1 MIPAQKHDNMA
12 KKRITLLALCLSVCF
27 TGIFHAE
34 SAAAEIS
41 SGRKKAEAAVSDEEK
56 FIDGLLEKMTLKEK
70 IGQLSQYVGRDLLT
84 GPESEMLTDS
94 LLERGMVGSI
104 LNVGGVDR
112 LRELQEKNM
121 EKSRLKIPILFAF
134 DVIHGFKT
142 LTPTPLAESCSW
154 DLDMI
159 YKSAQNAAIEASASG
174 IMWTFA
180 PMVDIA
186 RDPRWGRI
194 VEGAGEDPFL
204 ASKIA
209 EARVRG
215 FQWNLGE
222 PDALMAC
229 AKHFVAY
236 GAPQAGRDYAPVDI
250 SNSTLREV
258 YLPPYQAC
266 IDAGVETVMSAFHDL
281 NGLPASGSRWLLTD
295 VLRDQMGFKGFVVS
309 DWAAVE
315 QLVVQ
320 GVVKDKKEAGE
331 LAINAGLDMDMTD
344 GVYNAYLEQSV
355 KEGTVSEE
363 VIDESVR
370 RILRAKY
377 RLGLF
382 EDPYRFF
389 SNERER
395 REVKSSRLMEF
406 SRDMGR
412 KSIVLLK
419 NENRTLPLSKDIRKI
434 AVIGPLGDNQNELQG
449 SWKARADAE
458 DVVTVLQGI
467 KNKLPDAEV
476 TYAKGCDFAGEDRS
490 GFAKAMK
497 VAKGSDVIIMAVG
510 EKALFSGESR
520 SRAYLTLPG
529 VQEELID
536 SLKTL
541 GKPLVICLFN
551 GRPLVLKKP
560 NEAAD
565 ALVEAWF
572 PGTQAGN
579 ALADILFGDYNPSG
593 KLTTSFPVFEGQI
606 PNYYNYKRSGRPGD
620 MEHSST
626 VRHIDL
632 KNANLFPFGYGLSYT
647 EFQYS
652 NFICPAQFDD
662 NGILKVSVDVTN
674 TGEYDGE
681 ETVQVYVSDL
691 VASMTRPV
699 KELKGFKKV
708 FIPKGETVRVE
719 VEVYARDLGFW
730 TNSMEYLVEPG
741 DFLIMIGP
749 DSENLQTKTA
759 SLQKI

>member
-1 MIPAQKHDNMA
+1 MTI
-12 KKRITLLALCLSVCF
+12 KKISLFALCLAVCL
-27 TGIFHAE
+27 TGIFQTE
-34 SAAAEIS
+34 AAAADMAA
-41 SGRKKAEAAVSDEEK
+41 GRKKAKAVSEEEK

-84 GPESEMLTDS
+84 GPKSEMLTDS

-112 LRELQEKNM
+112 LRAVQKKNM
-121 EKSRLKIPILFAF
+121 EKSRMKIPILFAF

-159 YKSAQNAAIEASASG
+159 YQSAKNAAIEASASG

-209 EARVRG
+209 DARVRG

-281 NGLPASGSRWLLTD
+281 NGLPASGSKWLLTD
-295 VLRDQMGFKGFVVS
+295 VLRTQMGFKGFVVS

-355 KEGTVSEE
+355 KEGVVSEE

-389 SNERER
+389 SNEREN

-406 SRDMGR
+406 SRDMAR

-419 NENRTLPLSKDIRKI
+419 NANRTLPLSREIRKI

-467 KNKLPDAEV
+467 KNKLPEAEV

-497 VAKGSDVIIMAVG
+497 VARGSDVIIMAVG

-579 ALADILFGDYNPSG
+579 ALADVLFGDYNPSG

-620 MEHSST
+620 MEQSST

-647 EFQYS
+647 EFKYS
-652 NFICPAQFDD
+652 NFLCPAQFDE

-674 TGEYDGE
+674 TGDYDGE
-681 ETVQVYVSDL
+681 EIVQVYVSDL

-719 VEVYARDLGFW
+719 VEIDARDLGFW
-730 TNSMEYLVEPG
+730 TNSMEYRVEPG

-759 SLQKI
+759 SLHKI

>member
-1 MIPAQKHDNMA
+1 MTI
-12 KKRITLLALCLSVCF
+12 KKISLFALCLAVCL
-27 TGIFHAE
+27 TGIFQAE
-34 SAAAEIS
+34 AAAADMAA
-41 SGRKKAEAAVSDEEK
+41 GRKKAKAVSEEEK

-84 GPESEMLTDS
+84 GPKSEMLTDS

-112 LRELQEKNM
+112 LRAVQKKNM
-121 EKSRLKIPILFAF
+121 EKSRMKIPILFAF

-159 YKSAQNAAIEASASG
+159 YQSAKNAAIEASASG

-209 EARVRG
+209 DARVRG

-281 NGLPASGSRWLLTD
+281 NGLPASGSKWLLTD
-295 VLRDQMGFKGFVVS
+295 VLRTQMGFKGFVVS

-355 KEGTVSEE
+355 KEGIVSEE

-389 SNERER
+389 SNEREN

-406 SRDMGR
+406 SRDMAR

-419 NENRTLPLSKDIRKI
+419 NANRTLPLSREIRKI

-467 KNKLPDAEV
+467 KNKLPEAEV

-497 VAKGSDVIIMAVG
+497 VARGSDVIIMAVG

-579 ALADILFGDYNPSG
+579 ALADVLFGDYNPSG

-620 MEHSST
+620 MEQSST

-647 EFQYS
+647 EFKYS
-652 NFICPAQFDD
+652 NFLCPEQFDE

-674 TGEYDGE
+674 TGDYDGE
-681 ETVQVYVSDL
+681 EIVQVYVSDL

-719 VEVYARDLGFW
+719 VEIDARDLGFW
-730 TNSMEYLVEPG
+730 TNSMEYRVEPG

-759 SLQKI
+759 SLHKI

>member
-1 MIPAQKHDNMA
+1 MA

-41 SGRKKAEAAVSDEEK
+41 SGRKKAEAAVSDEKK

-406 SRDMGR
+406 SRNMGR

>member
-1 MIPAQKHDNMA
+1 MTI
-12 KKRITLLALCLSVCF
+12 KKISLFALCLAVCL
-27 TGIFHAE
+27 TGIFQTE
-34 SAAAEIS
+34 AAAADMAA
-41 SGRKKAEAAVSDEEK
+41 GRKKAKAVSEEEK

-84 GPESEMLTDS
+84 GPKSEMLTDS

-112 LRELQEKNM
+112 LRAVQKKNM
-121 EKSRLKIPILFAF
+121 EKSRMKIPILFAF

-159 YKSAQNAAIEASASG
+159 YQSAKNAAIEASASG

-209 EARVRG
+209 DARVRG

-281 NGLPASGSRWLLTD
+281 NGLPASGSKWLLTD
-295 VLRDQMGFKGFVVS
+295 VLRTQMGFKGFVVS

-355 KEGTVSEE
+355 KEGIVSEE

-389 SNERER
+389 SNEREN

-406 SRDMGR
+406 SRDMAR

-419 NENRTLPLSKDIRKI
+419 NANRTLPLSREIRKI

-467 KNKLPDAEV
+467 KNKLPEAEV

-497 VAKGSDVIIMAVG
+497 VARGSDVIIMAVG

-541 GKPLVICLFN
+541 GKPLVICLVN

-579 ALADILFGDYNPSG
+579 ALADVLFGDYNPSG

-620 MEHSST
+620 MEQSST

-647 EFQYS
+647 EFKYS
-652 NFICPAQFDD
+652 NFLCPEQFDE

-674 TGEYDGE
+674 TGDYDGE
-681 ETVQVYVSDL
+681 EIVQVYVSDL

-719 VEVYARDLGFW
+719 VEIDARDLGFW
-730 TNSMEYLVEPG
+730 TNSMEYRVEPG

-759 SLQKI
+759 SLHKI

>member
-1 MIPAQKHDNMA
+1 MTI
-12 KKRITLLALCLSVCF
+12 KKISLFALCLAVCL
-27 TGIFHAE
+27 TGIFQTE
-34 SAAAEIS
+34 AAAADMAA
-41 SGRKKAEAAVSDEEK
+41 GRKKAKAVSEEEK

-84 GPESEMLTDS
+84 GPKSEMLTDS

-112 LRELQEKNM
+112 LRAVQKKNM
-121 EKSRLKIPILFAF
+121 EKSRMKIPILFAF

-159 YKSAQNAAIEASASG
+159 YQSAKNAAIEASASG

-209 EARVRG
+209 DARVRG

-281 NGLPASGSRWLLTD
+281 NGLPASGSKWLLTD
-295 VLRDQMGFKGFVVS
+295 VLRTQMGFKGFVVS

-355 KEGTVSEE
+355 KEGIVSEE

-389 SNERER
+389 SNEREN

-406 SRDMGR
+406 SRDMAR

-419 NENRTLPLSKDIRKI
+419 NANRTLPLSREIRKI

-467 KNKLPDAEV
+467 KNKLPEAEV

-497 VAKGSDVIIMAVG
+497 VARGSDVIIMAVG

-579 ALADILFGDYNPSG
+579 ALADVLFGDYNPSG
-593 KLTTSFPVFEGQI
+593 KLTTSFPVFEG
-606 PNYYNYKRSGRPGD
+606 RSRTTTIT
-620 MEHSST
+620 S
-626 VRHIDL
+626 VRDVREIWNSPPPCD
-632 KNANLFPFGYGLSYT
+632 
-647 EFQYS
+647 
-652 NFICPAQFDD
+652 
-662 NGILKVSVDVTN
+662 ILT
-674 TGEYDGE
+674 
-681 ETVQVYVSDL
+681 
-691 VASMTRPV
+691 
-699 KELKGFKKV
+699 
-708 FIPKGETVRVE
+708 
-719 VEVYARDLGFW
+719 
-730 TNSMEYLVEPG
+730 
-741 DFLIMIGP
+741 
-749 DSENLQTKTA
+749 
-759 SLQKI
+759 

>member
-41 SGRKKAEAAVSDEEK
+41 SGRKKAEAAVSDEKK

-112 LRELQEKNM
+112 LRGLQEKNM

>member
-1 MIPAQKHDNMA
+1 MSIKS
-12 KKRITLLALCLSVCF
+12 ITLSALCMSVF
-27 TGIFHAE
+27 ITGFMH
-34 SAAAEIS
+34 SDRAAADTPS
-41 SGRKKAEAAVSDEEK
+41 PRKKTETVSEEDK
-56 FIDGLLEKMTLKEK
+56 FIDGLLKKMTLKEK
-70 IGQLSQYVGRDLLT
+70 IGQLSQYVGRELLT

-104 LNVGGVDR
+104 LNVGGVDK
-112 LRELQEKNM
+112 LREVQKKNM

-159 YKSAQNAAIEASASG
+159 YMSAKNAAIEASASG

-209 EARVRG
+209 EARVKG

-281 NGLPASGSRWLLTD
+281 NGLPASGSKWLLTD

-344 GVYNAYLEQSV
+344 GVYNTYLEQSV
-355 KEGTVSEE
+355 REGTVSEE

-389 SNERER
+389 SNEREQ

-406 SRDMGR
+406 SRDMAR

-419 NENRTLPLSKDIRKI
+419 NDNKTLPLSKDIRKI
-434 AVIGPLGDNQNELQG
+434 AVIGPLGNNQNELQG

-497 VAKGSDVIIMAVG
+497 VAKGSDIIIMALG

-536 SLKTL
+536 SLRTL
-541 GKPLVICLFN
+541 GKPMVICLFN

-579 ALADILFGDYNPSG
+579 ALADVLFGDYNPSG
-593 KLTTSFPVFEGQI
+593 KLTTSFPMFEGQI

-620 MEHSST
+620 MEYSST

-647 EFQYS
+647 EFRYS
-652 NFICPAQFDD
+652 NFICPEHFDD
-662 NGILKVSVDVTN
+662 NGILRVSVDVTN
-674 TGEYDGE
+674 TGDYDGE

-691 VASMTRPV
+691 IASMTRPV
-699 KELKGFKKV
+699 KELKGFRKV
-708 FIPKGETVRVE
+708 FIPKGKTVKVE
-719 VEVYARDLGFW
+719 VDIHASDLGFW
-730 TNSMEYLVEPG
+730 TNGMEYIVEPG
-741 DFLIMIGP
+741 DFQIMVGP
-749 DSENLQTKTA
+749 DSERLQTKTA
-759 SLQKI
+759 TLDKIQ

>member
-1 MIPAQKHDNMA
+1 MTI
-12 KKRITLLALCLSVCF
+12 KKISLFALCLAVCL
-27 TGIFHAE
+27 TGIFQTE
-34 SAAAEIS
+34 AAAADMAA
-41 SGRKKAEAAVSDEEK
+41 GRKKAKAVSEEEK

-84 GPESEMLTDS
+84 GPKSEMLTDS

-112 LRELQEKNM
+112 LRAVQKKNM
-121 EKSRLKIPILFAF
+121 EKSRMKIPILFAF

-159 YKSAQNAAIEASASG
+159 YQSAKNAAIEASASG

-209 EARVRG
+209 DARVRG

-281 NGLPASGSRWLLTD
+281 NGLPASGSKWLLTD
-295 VLRDQMGFKGFVVS
+295 VLRTQMGFKGFVVS

-355 KEGTVSEE
+355 KEGIVNEE

-389 SNERER
+389 SNEREN

-406 SRDMGR
+406 SRDMAR

-419 NENRTLPLSKDIRKI
+419 NANRTLPLSREIRKI

-467 KNKLPDAEV
+467 KNKLPEAEV

-497 VAKGSDVIIMAVG
+497 VARGSDVIIMAVG

-579 ALADILFGDYNPSG
+579 ALADVLFGDYNPSG

-620 MEHSST
+620 MEQSST

-647 EFQYS
+647 EFKYS
-652 NFICPAQFDD
+652 NFLCPEQFDE

-674 TGEYDGE
+674 TGDYDGE
-681 ETVQVYVSDL
+681 EIVQVYVSDL

-719 VEVYARDLGFW
+719 VEIDARDLGFW
-730 TNSMEYLVEPG
+730 TNSMEYRVEPG

-759 SLQKI
+759 SLHKI

>member
-1 MIPAQKHDNMA
+1 
-12 KKRITLLALCLSVCF
+12 
-27 TGIFHAE
+27 
-34 SAAAEIS
+34 
-41 SGRKKAEAAVSDEEK
+41 
-56 FIDGLLEKMTLKEK
+56 
-70 IGQLSQYVGRDLLT
+70 
-84 GPESEMLTDS
+84 
-94 LLERGMVGSI
+94 
-104 LNVGGVDR
+104 
-112 LRELQEKNM
+112 
-121 EKSRLKIPILFAF
+121 
-134 DVIHGFKT
+134 
-142 LTPTPLAESCSW
+142 
-154 DLDMI
+154 
-159 YKSAQNAAIEASASG
+159 
-174 IMWTFA
+174 
-180 PMVDIA
+180 
-186 RDPRWGRI
+186 
-194 VEGAGEDPFL
+194 
-204 ASKIA
+204 
-209 EARVRG
+209 
-215 FQWNLGE
+215 
-222 PDALMAC
+222 
-229 AKHFVAY
+229 
-236 GAPQAGRDYAPVDI
+236 
-250 SNSTLREV
+250 
-258 YLPPYQAC
+258 
-266 IDAGVETVMSAFHDL
+266 
-281 NGLPASGSRWLLTD
+281 
-295 VLRDQMGFKGFVVS
+295 
-309 DWAAVE
+309 
-315 QLVVQ
+315 
-320 GVVKDKKEAGE
+320 
-331 LAINAGLDMDMTD
+331 
-344 GVYNAYLEQSV
+344 
-355 KEGTVSEE
+355 
-363 VIDESVR
+363 
-370 RILRAKY
+370 
-377 RLGLF
+377 
-382 EDPYRFF
+382 
-389 SNERER
+389 
-395 REVKSSRLMEF
+395 MEF
-406 SRDMGR
+406 SRDMAR

-419 NENRTLPLSKDIRKI
+419 NANRTLPLSREIRKI

-467 KNKLPDAEV
+467 KNKLPEAEV

-497 VAKGSDVIIMAVG
+497 VARGSDVIIMAVG

-579 ALADILFGDYNPSG
+579 ALADVLFGDYNPSG

-620 MEHSST
+620 MEQSST

-647 EFQYS
+647 EFKYS
-652 NFICPAQFDD
+652 NFLCPEQFDE

-674 TGEYDGE
+674 TGDYDGE
-681 ETVQVYVSDL
+681 EIVQVYVSDL

-719 VEVYARDLGFW
+719 VEIDARDLGFW
-730 TNSMEYLVEPG
+730 TNSMEYRVEPG

-759 SLQKI
+759 SLHKI

>member
-1 MIPAQKHDNMA
+1 MTI
-12 KKRITLLALCLSVCF
+12 KKISLFALCLVCL
-27 TGIFHAE
+27 TGIFQTE
-34 SAAAEIS
+34 AAAADMAAC
-41 SGRKKAEAAVSDEEK
+41 RKKAKAVSEEEK

-84 GPESEMLTDS
+84 GPKSEMLTDS

-112 LRELQEKNM
+112 LRAVQKKNM
-121 EKSRLKIPILFAF
+121 EKSRMKIPILFAF

-159 YKSAQNAAIEASASG
+159 YQSAKNAAIEASASG

-209 EARVRG
+209 DARVRG

-281 NGLPASGSRWLLTD
+281 NGLPASGSKWLLTD
-295 VLRDQMGFKGFVVS
+295 VLRTQMGFKGFVVS

-355 KEGTVSEE
+355 KEGIVSEE

-389 SNERER
+389 SNEREN

-406 SRDMGR
+406 SRDMAR

-419 NENRTLPLSKDIRKI
+419 NANRTLPLSREIRKI

-467 KNKLPDAEV
+467 KNKLPEAEV

-497 VAKGSDVIIMAVG
+497 VARGSDVIIMAVG

-579 ALADILFGDYNPSG
+579 ALADVLFGDYNPSG

-620 MEHSST
+620 MEQSST

-647 EFQYS
+647 EFKYS
-652 NFICPAQFDD
+652 NFLCPEQFDE

-674 TGEYDGE
+674 TGDYDGE
-681 ETVQVYVSDL
+681 EIVQVYVSDL

-719 VEVYARDLGFW
+719 VEIDARDLGFW
-730 TNSMEYLVEPG
+730 TNSMEYRVEPG

-759 SLQKI
+759 SLHKI

>member
-1 MIPAQKHDNMA
+1 MTI
-12 KKRITLLALCLSVCF
+12 KKISLFALCLAVCL
-27 TGIFHAE
+27 TGIFQTE
-34 SAAAEIS
+34 AAAADMAA
-41 SGRKKAEAAVSDEEK
+41 GRKKAKAVSEEEK

-84 GPESEMLTDS
+84 GPKSEMLTDS

-112 LRELQEKNM
+112 LRAVQKKNM
-121 EKSRLKIPILFAF
+121 EKSRMKIPILFAF

-159 YKSAQNAAIEASASG
+159 YQSAKNAAIEASASG

-209 EARVRG
+209 DARVRG

-281 NGLPASGSRWLLTD
+281 NGLPASGSKWLLTD
-295 VLRDQMGFKGFVVS
+295 VLRTQMGFKGFVVS

-355 KEGTVSEE
+355 KEGIVSEE

-389 SNERER
+389 SNEREN

-406 SRDMGR
+406 SRDMAR

-419 NENRTLPLSKDIRKI
+419 NANRTLPLSREIRKI

-467 KNKLPDAEV
+467 KNKLPEAEV

-497 VAKGSDVIIMAVG
+497 VARGSDVIIMAVG

-579 ALADILFGDYNPSG
+579 ALADVLFGDYNPSG

-620 MEHSST
+620 MEQSST

-647 EFQYS
+647 EFKYS
-652 NFICPAQFDD
+652 NFLCPEQFDE

-674 TGEYDGE
+674 TGDYDGE
-681 ETVQVYVSDL
+681 EIVQVYVSDL

-719 VEVYARDLGFW
+719 VEIYAKDLGFW
-730 TNSMEYLVEPG
+730 TNSMEYRVEPG

-759 SLQKI
+759 SLHKI

>member
-1 MIPAQKHDNMA
+1 MA
-12 KKRITLLALCLSVCF
+12 IKKISLFALCLAVCL
-27 TGIFHAE
+27 TGIFQTE
-34 SAAAEIS
+34 AAAADMAA
-41 SGRKKAEAAVSDEEK
+41 GRKKAKAVSEEEK

-84 GPESEMLTDS
+84 GPKSEMLTDS

-112 LRELQEKNM
+112 LRAVQKKNM
-121 EKSRLKIPILFAF
+121 EKSRMKIPILFAF

-159 YKSAQNAAIEASASG
+159 YQSAKNAAIEASASG

-209 EARVRG
+209 DARVRG

-281 NGLPASGSRWLLTD
+281 NGLPASGSKWLLTD
-295 VLRDQMGFKGFVVS
+295 VLRTQMGFKGFVVS

-355 KEGTVSEE
+355 KEGIVSEE

-389 SNERER
+389 SNEREN

-406 SRDMGR
+406 SRDMAR

-419 NENRTLPLSKDIRKI
+419 NANRTLPLSREIRKI

-467 KNKLPDAEV
+467 KNKLPEAEV

-497 VAKGSDVIIMAVG
+497 VARGSDVIIMAVG

-579 ALADILFGDYNPSG
+579 ALADVLFGDYNPSG

-620 MEHSST
+620 MEQSST

-647 EFQYS
+647 EFKYS
-652 NFICPAQFDD
+652 NFLCPEQFDE

-674 TGEYDGE
+674 TGDYDGE
-681 ETVQVYVSDL
+681 EIVQVYVSDL

-719 VEVYARDLGFW
+719 VEIDARDLGFW
-730 TNSMEYLVEPG
+730 TNSMEYRVEPG

-759 SLQKI
+759 SLHKI

>member
-1 MIPAQKHDNMA
+1 MA
-12 KKRITLLALCLSVCF
+12 IKKISLFALCLAVCL
-27 TGIFHAE
+27 TGIFQTEAG
-34 SAAAEIS
+34 AADMAA
-41 SGRKKAEAAVSDEEK
+41 GRKKAKAVSEEEK

-84 GPESEMLTDS
+84 GPKSEMLTDS

-112 LRELQEKNM
+112 LRAVQKKNM
-121 EKSRLKIPILFAF
+121 EKSRMKIPILFAF

-159 YKSAQNAAIEASASG
+159 YQSAKNAAIEASASG

-209 EARVRG
+209 DARVRG

-281 NGLPASGSRWLLTD
+281 NGLPASGSKWLLTD
-295 VLRDQMGFKGFVVS
+295 VLRTQMGFKGFVVS

-355 KEGTVSEE
+355 KEGIVSEE

-389 SNERER
+389 SNEREN

-406 SRDMGR
+406 SRDMAR

-419 NENRTLPLSKDIRKI
+419 NANRTLPLSREIRKI

-467 KNKLPDAEV
+467 KNKLPEAEV

-497 VAKGSDVIIMAVG
+497 VARGSDVIIMAVG

-579 ALADILFGDYNPSG
+579 ALADVLFGDYNPSG

-620 MEHSST
+620 MEQSST

-647 EFQYS
+647 EFKYS
-652 NFICPAQFDD
+652 NFLCPEQFDE

-674 TGEYDGE
+674 TGDYDGE
-681 ETVQVYVSDL
+681 EIVQVYVSDL

-719 VEVYARDLGFW
+719 VEIDARDLGFW
-730 TNSMEYLVEPG
+730 TNSMEYRVEPG

-759 SLQKI
+759 SLHKI

>member
-1 MIPAQKHDNMA
+1 MA

-41 SGRKKAEAAVSDEEK
+41 SGRKKAEAAVSDEKK

-112 LRELQEKNM
+112 LRGLQEKNM

>member
-1 MIPAQKHDNMA
+1 MTI
-12 KKRITLLALCLSVCF
+12 KKISLFALCLAVCL
-27 TGIFHAE
+27 TGIFQTE
-34 SAAAEIS
+34 AAAADMAA
-41 SGRKKAEAAVSDEEK
+41 GRKKAKAVSEEEK

-84 GPESEMLTDS
+84 GPKSEMLTDS

-112 LRELQEKNM
+112 LRAVQKKNM
-121 EKSRLKIPILFAF
+121 EKSRMKIPILFAF

-159 YKSAQNAAIEASASG
+159 YQSAKNAAIEASASG

-209 EARVRG
+209 DARVRG

-281 NGLPASGSRWLLTD
+281 NGLPASGSKWLLTD
-295 VLRDQMGFKGFVVS
+295 VLRTQMGFKGFVVS

-355 KEGTVSEE
+355 KEGIVSEE

-389 SNERER
+389 SNEREN

-406 SRDMGR
+406 SRDMAR

-419 NENRTLPLSKDIRKI
+419 NANRTLPLSREIRKI

-467 KNKLPDAEV
+467 KNKLPEAEV

-497 VAKGSDVIIMAVG
+497 VARGSDVIIMAVG

-579 ALADILFGDYNPSG
+579 ALADVLFGDYNPSG

-620 MEHSST
+620 MEQSST

-647 EFQYS
+647 EFKYS
-652 NFICPAQFDD
+652 NFLCPEQFDE

-674 TGEYDGE
+674 TGDYDGE
-681 ETVQVYVSDL
+681 EIVQVYVSDL

-719 VEVYARDLGFW
+719 VEIDARDLGFW
-730 TNSMEYLVEPG
+730 TNSMEYRVEPG

-759 SLQKI
+759 SLHKI

>member
-1 MIPAQKHDNMA
+1 MA
-12 KKRITLLALCLSVCF
+12 IKKISLFALCLAVCL
-27 TGIFHAE
+27 TGIFQTE
-34 SAAAEIS
+34 AAAADMAA
-41 SGRKKAEAAVSDEEK
+41 GRKKAKAVSEEEK

-84 GPESEMLTDS
+84 GPKSEMLTDS

-112 LRELQEKNM
+112 LRAVQKKNM
-121 EKSRLKIPILFAF
+121 EKSRMKIPILFAF

-159 YKSAQNAAIEASASG
+159 YQSAKNAAIEASASG

-209 EARVRG
+209 DARVRG

-281 NGLPASGSRWLLTD
+281 NGLPASGSKWLLTD
-295 VLRDQMGFKGFVVS
+295 VLRTQMGFKGFVVS

-355 KEGTVSEE
+355 KEGVVSEE

-389 SNERER
+389 SNEREN

-406 SRDMGR
+406 SRDMAR

-419 NENRTLPLSKDIRKI
+419 NVNRTLPLSREIRKI

-467 KNKLPDAEV
+467 KNKLPEAEV

-497 VAKGSDVIIMAVG
+497 VARGSDVIIMAVG

-579 ALADILFGDYNPSG
+579 ALADVLFGDYNPSG

-620 MEHSST
+620 MEQSST

-647 EFQYS
+647 EFKYS
-652 NFICPAQFDD
+652 NFLCPEQFDE

-674 TGEYDGE
+674 TGDYDGE
-681 ETVQVYVSDL
+681 EIVQVYVSDL

-719 VEVYARDLGFW
+719 VEIDARDLGFW
-730 TNSMEYLVEPG
+730 TNSMEYRVEPG

-759 SLQKI
+759 SLHKI

>member
-1 MIPAQKHDNMA
+1 MTI
-12 KKRITLLALCLSVCF
+12 KKISLFALCLAVCL
-27 TGIFHAE
+27 TGIFQTE
-34 SAAAEIS
+34 AAAADMAA
-41 SGRKKAEAAVSDEEK
+41 GRKKAKAVSEEEK

-84 GPESEMLTDS
+84 GPKSEMLTDS

-112 LRELQEKNM
+112 LRAVQKKNM
-121 EKSRLKIPILFAF
+121 EKSRMKIPILFAF

-159 YKSAQNAAIEASASG
+159 YQSAKNAAIEASASG

-209 EARVRG
+209 DARVRG

-281 NGLPASGSRWLLTD
+281 NGLPASGSKWLLTD
-295 VLRDQMGFKGFVVS
+295 VLRTQMGFKGFVVS

-320 GVVKDKKEAGE
+320 GVVKDKKVAGE

-355 KEGTVSEE
+355 KEGIVSEE

-389 SNERER
+389 SNEREN

-406 SRDMGR
+406 SRDMAR

-419 NENRTLPLSKDIRKI
+419 NANRTLPLSREIRKI

-467 KNKLPDAEV
+467 KNKLPEAEV

-497 VAKGSDVIIMAVG
+497 VARGSDVIIMAVG

-579 ALADILFGDYNPSG
+579 ALADVLFGDYNPSG

-620 MEHSST
+620 MEQSST

-647 EFQYS
+647 EFKYS
-652 NFICPAQFDD
+652 NFLCPEQFDE

-674 TGEYDGE
+674 TGDYDGE
-681 ETVQVYVSDL
+681 EIVQVYVSDL

-719 VEVYARDLGFW
+719 VEIDARDLGFW
-730 TNSMEYLVEPG
+730 TNSMEYRVEPG

-759 SLQKI
+759 SLHKI

>member
-1 MIPAQKHDNMA
+1 MTI
-12 KKRITLLALCLSVCF
+12 KKISLFALCLAVCL
-27 TGIFHAE
+27 TGIFQTE
-34 SAAAEIS
+34 AAAADMAA
-41 SGRKKAEAAVSDEEK
+41 GRKKAKAVSEEEK

-84 GPESEMLTDS
+84 GPKSEMLTDS

-112 LRELQEKNM
+112 LRAVQKKNM
-121 EKSRLKIPILFAF
+121 EKSRMKIPILFAF

-159 YKSAQNAAIEASASG
+159 YQSAKNAAIEASASG

-209 EARVRG
+209 DARVRG

-281 NGLPASGSRWLLTD
+281 NGLPASGSKWLLTD
-295 VLRDQMGFKGFVVS
+295 VLRTQMGFKGFVVS

-355 KEGTVSEE
+355 KEGMVSEE

-389 SNERER
+389 SNEREN

-406 SRDMGR
+406 SRDMAR

-419 NENRTLPLSKDIRKI
+419 NANRTLPLSREIRKI

-467 KNKLPDAEV
+467 KNKLPEAEV

-497 VAKGSDVIIMAVG
+497 VARGSDVIIMAVG

-579 ALADILFGDYNPSG
+579 ALADVLFGDYNPSG

-620 MEHSST
+620 MEQSST

-647 EFQYS
+647 EFNYS
-652 NFICPAQFDD
+652 NFLCPKQFDE

-674 TGEYDGE
+674 TGDYDGE
-681 ETVQVYVSDL
+681 EIVQVYVSDL

-719 VEVYARDLGFW
+719 VEIYAKDLGFW
-730 TNSMEYLVEPG
+730 TNSMEYRVEPG

-759 SLQKI
+759 SLHKI

>member
-1 MIPAQKHDNMA
+1 MTI
-12 KKRITLLALCLSVCF
+12 KKISLFALCLAVCL
-27 TGIFHAE
+27 TGIFQTE
-34 SAAAEIS
+34 AAAADMAA
-41 SGRKKAEAAVSDEEK
+41 GRKKAKAVSEEEK

-84 GPESEMLTDS
+84 GPKSEMLTDS

-112 LRELQEKNM
+112 LRAVQKKNM
-121 EKSRLKIPILFAF
+121 EKSRMKIPILFAF

-159 YKSAQNAAIEASASG
+159 YQSAKNAAIEASASG

-209 EARVRG
+209 DARVRG

-281 NGLPASGSRWLLTD
+281 NGLPASGSKWLLTD
-295 VLRDQMGFKGFVVS
+295 VLRTQMGFKGFVVS

-355 KEGTVSEE
+355 KEGIVSEE

-389 SNERER
+389 SNEREN

-406 SRDMGR
+406 SRDMAR

-419 NENRTLPLSKDIRKI
+419 NANRTLPLSREIRKI

-467 KNKLPDAEV
+467 KNKLPEAEV

-497 VAKGSDVIIMAVG
+497 VARGSDVIIMAVG

-579 ALADILFGDYNPSG
+579 ALADVLFGDYNPSG

-620 MEHSST
+620 MEQSST

-647 EFQYS
+647 EFKYS
-652 NFICPAQFDD
+652 NFLCPEQFDE

-674 TGEYDGE
+674 TGDYDGE
-681 ETVQVYVSDL
+681 EIVQVYVSDL

-719 VEVYARDLGFW
+719 VEIYARDLGFW
-730 TNSMEYLVEPG
+730 TNSMEYRVEPG

-759 SLQKI
+759 SLHKI

>member
-1 MIPAQKHDNMA
+1 MTI
-12 KKRITLLALCLSVCF
+12 KKISLFALCLAVCL
-27 TGIFHAE
+27 TGIFQTE
-34 SAAAEIS
+34 AAAADMAA
-41 SGRKKAEAAVSDEEK
+41 GRKKAKAVSEEEK

-84 GPESEMLTDS
+84 GPKSEMLTDS

-112 LRELQEKNM
+112 LRAVQKKNM
-121 EKSRLKIPILFAF
+121 EKSRMKIPILFAF

-159 YKSAQNAAIEASASG
+159 YQSAKNAAIEASASG

-209 EARVRG
+209 DARVWG

-281 NGLPASGSRWLLTD
+281 NGLPASGSKWLLTD
-295 VLRDQMGFKGFVVS
+295 VLRTQMGFKGFVVS

-355 KEGTVSEE
+355 KEGIVSEE

-389 SNERER
+389 SNEREN

-406 SRDMGR
+406 SRDMAR

-419 NENRTLPLSKDIRKI
+419 NANRTLPLSREIRKI

-467 KNKLPDAEV
+467 KNKLPEAEV

-497 VAKGSDVIIMAVG
+497 VARGSDVIIMAVG

-520 SRAYLTLPG
+520 SRTYLTLPG

-579 ALADILFGDYNPSG
+579 ALADVLFGDYNPSG

-620 MEHSST
+620 MEQSST

-647 EFQYS
+647 EFKYS
-652 NFICPAQFDD
+652 NFLCPEQFDE

-674 TGEYDGE
+674 TGDYDGE
-681 ETVQVYVSDL
+681 EIVQVYVSDL

-719 VEVYARDLGFW
+719 VEIDARDLGFW
-730 TNSMEYLVEPG
+730 TNSMEYRVEPG

-759 SLQKI
+759 SLHKI

>member
-1 MIPAQKHDNMA
+1 MTI
-12 KKRITLLALCLSVCF
+12 KKISLFALCLAVCL
-27 TGIFHAE
+27 TGIFQTE
-34 SAAAEIS
+34 AAAADMAA
-41 SGRKKAEAAVSDEEK
+41 GRKKAKAVSEEEK

-84 GPESEMLTDS
+84 GPKSEMLTDS

-112 LRELQEKNM
+112 LRAVQKKNM
-121 EKSRLKIPILFAF
+121 EKSRMKIPILFAF

-159 YKSAQNAAIEASASG
+159 YQSAKNAAIEASASG

-209 EARVRG
+209 DARVRG

-281 NGLPASGSRWLLTD
+281 NGLPASGSKWLLTD
-295 VLRDQMGFKGFVVS
+295 VLRTQMGFKGFVVS

-355 KEGTVSEE
+355 KEGVVSEE

-389 SNERER
+389 SNEREN

-406 SRDMGR
+406 SRDMAR

-419 NENRTLPLSKDIRKI
+419 NANRTLPLSREIRKI

-467 KNKLPDAEV
+467 KNKLPEAEV

-497 VAKGSDVIIMAVG
+497 VARGSDVIIMAVG

-579 ALADILFGDYNPSG
+579 ALADVLFGDYNPSG

-620 MEHSST
+620 MEQSST

-647 EFQYS
+647 EFKYS
-652 NFICPAQFDD
+652 NFLCPEQFDE

-674 TGEYDGE
+674 TGDYDGE
-681 ETVQVYVSDL
+681 EIVQVYVSDL
-691 VASMTRPV
+691 IASMTRPV

-719 VEVYARDLGFW
+719 VEIDARDLGFW
-730 TNSMEYLVEPG
+730 TNSMEYRVEPG

-759 SLQKI
+759 SLHKI

>member
-1 MIPAQKHDNMA
+1 MTI
-12 KKRITLLALCLSVCF
+12 KKISLFALCLAVCL
-27 TGIFHAE
+27 TGIFQTE
-34 SAAAEIS
+34 AAAADMAA
-41 SGRKKAEAAVSDEEK
+41 GRKKAKAVSEEEK

-84 GPESEMLTDS
+84 GPKSEMLTDS

-112 LRELQEKNM
+112 LRAVQKKNM
-121 EKSRLKIPILFAF
+121 EKSRMKIPILFAF

-159 YKSAQNAAIEASASG
+159 YQSAKNAAIEASASG

-209 EARVRG
+209 DARVRG

-281 NGLPASGSRWLLTD
+281 NGLPASGSKWLLTD
-295 VLRDQMGFKGFVVS
+295 VLRTQMGFKGFVVS

-355 KEGTVSEE
+355 KEGIVSEE

-389 SNERER
+389 SNEREN

-406 SRDMGR
+406 SRDMAR

-419 NENRTLPLSKDIRKI
+419 NANRTLPLSREIRKI

-467 KNKLPDAEV
+467 KNKLPEAEV

-497 VAKGSDVIIMAVG
+497 VARGSDVIIMAVG
-510 EKALFSGESR
+510 EKALFSGIPQPGLPHLAGR
-520 SRAYLTLPG
+520 TGRTDRFAQNPGQAPGDLLVQRA
-529 VQEELID
+529 
-536 SLKTL
+536 S
-541 GKPLVICLFN
+541 
-551 GRPLVLKKP
+551 
-560 NEAAD
+560 
-565 ALVEAWF
+565 
-572 PGTQAGN
+572 
-579 ALADILFGDYNPSG
+579 SG
-593 KLTTSFPVFEGQI
+593 SQKAE
-606 PNYYNYKRSGRPGD
+606 RSGRCAG
-620 MEHSST
+620 
-626 VRHIDL
+626 
-632 KNANLFPFGYGLSYT
+632 
-647 EFQYS
+647 
-652 NFICPAQFDD
+652 
-662 NGILKVSVDVTN
+662 
-674 TGEYDGE
+674 
-681 ETVQVYVSDL
+681 
-691 VASMTRPV
+691 
-699 KELKGFKKV
+699 
-708 FIPKGETVRVE
+708 
-719 VEVYARDLGFW
+719 
-730 TNSMEYLVEPG
+730 
-741 DFLIMIGP
+741 
-749 DSENLQTKTA
+749 
-759 SLQKI
+759 

>member
-1 MIPAQKHDNMA
+1 MTI
-12 KKRITLLALCLSVCF
+12 KKISLFALCLAVCL
-27 TGIFHAE
+27 TGIFQTE
-34 SAAAEIS
+34 AAAADMAA
-41 SGRKKAEAAVSDEEK
+41 GRKKAKAVSEEEK

-84 GPESEMLTDS
+84 GPKSEMLTDS

-112 LRELQEKNM
+112 LRAVQKKNM
-121 EKSRLKIPILFAF
+121 EKSRMKIPILFAF

-159 YKSAQNAAIEASASG
+159 YQSAKNAAIEASASG

-209 EARVRG
+209 DARVRG

-281 NGLPASGSRWLLTD
+281 NGLPASGSKWLLTD
-295 VLRDQMGFKGFVVS
+295 VLRTQMGFKGFVVS

-355 KEGTVSEE
+355 KEGIVSEE

-389 SNERER
+389 SNEREN

-406 SRDMGR
+406 SRDMAR

-419 NENRTLPLSKDIRKI
+419 NANRTLPLSREIRKI

-467 KNKLPDAEV
+467 KNKLPEAEV

-497 VAKGSDVIIMAVG
+497 VARGSDVIIMAVG

-579 ALADILFGDYNPSG
+579 ALADVLFGDYNPSG

-620 MEHSST
+620 MEQSST

-647 EFQYS
+647 EFKYS
-652 NFICPAQFDD
+652 NFLCPEQFDE

-674 TGEYDGE
+674 TGDYDGE
-681 ETVQVYVSDL
+681 EIVQVYVSDL

-719 VEVYARDLGFW
+719 VEIDARDLGFW
-730 TNSMEYLVEPG
+730 TNSMEYRVEPG
-741 DFLIMIGP
+741 DYLIMIGP

-759 SLQKI
+759 SLHKI

>member
-1 MIPAQKHDNMA
+1 MA

>member
-1 MIPAQKHDNMA
+1 M
-12 KKRITLLALCLSVCF
+12 LALCLAVCL
-27 TGIFHAE
+27 TGIHQTEAG
-34 SAAAEIS
+34 AADMAA
-41 SGRKKAEAAVSDEEK
+41 GRKKAKAVSEEEK
-56 FIDGLLEKMTLKEK
+56 FIDDLLEKMTLKEK

-84 GPESEMLTDS
+84 GPKSEMLTDS

-112 LRELQEKNM
+112 LRALQKKNM
-121 EKSRLKIPILFAF
+121 EKSRMKIPILFAF

-159 YKSAQNAAIEASASG
+159 YQSAKNAAIEASASG

-209 EARVRG
+209 DARVRG

-281 NGLPASGSRWLLTD
+281 NGLPASGSKWLLTD
-295 VLRDQMGFKGFVVS
+295 VLRTQMGFKGFVVS

-355 KEGTVSEE
+355 KEGIVSEE

-389 SNERER
+389 SNEREN

-406 SRDMGR
+406 SRDMAR

-419 NENRTLPLSKDIRKI
+419 NANKTLPLSREIRKI

-467 KNKLPDAEV
+467 KNKLPEAEV

-497 VAKGSDVIIMAVG
+497 VARGSDVIIMAVG

-579 ALADILFGDYNPSG
+579 ALADVLFGDYNPSG

-620 MEHSST
+620 MEQSST

-647 EFQYS
+647 EFKYS
-652 NFICPAQFDD
+652 NFLCPEQFDE

-674 TGEYDGE
+674 TGDYDGE
-681 ETVQVYVSDL
+681 EIVQVYVSDL

-719 VEVYARDLGFW
+719 VEIDARDLGFW
-730 TNSMEYLVEPG
+730 TNSMEYRVEPG

-759 SLQKI
+759 SLHKI

>member
-1 MIPAQKHDNMA
+1 MA
-12 KKRITLLALCLSVCF
+12 IKKISVLALCLAVCF
-27 TGIFHAE
+27 TGIFQTEAV
-34 SAAAEIS
+34 AADMAA
-41 SGRKKAEAAVSDEEK
+41 GRKKAQAVSEEEK

-84 GPESEMLTDS
+84 GPKSEMLTDS

-112 LRELQEKNM
+112 LRALQKKNM
-121 EKSRLKIPILFAF
+121 EKSRMKIPILFAF

-159 YKSAQNAAIEASASG
+159 YQSAKNAAIEASASG

-209 EARVRG
+209 DARVRG

-281 NGLPASGSRWLLTD
+281 NGLPASGSKWLLTD
-295 VLRDQMGFKGFVVS
+295 VLRMQMGFKGFVVS

-389 SNERER
+389 NNEREN

-406 SRDMGR
+406 SRDMAR

-419 NENRTLPLSKDIRKI
+419 NANRTLPLSREIRKI

-467 KNKLPDAEV
+467 KNKLPEAEV

-497 VAKGSDVIIMAVG
+497 VARGSDVIIMAVG

-579 ALADILFGDYNPSG
+579 ALADVLFGDYNPSG

-620 MEHSST
+620 MEQSST

-647 EFQYS
+647 EFKYS
-652 NFICPAQFDD
+652 NFLCPEQFDE

-674 TGEYDGE
+674 TGDYDGE
-681 ETVQVYVSDL
+681 EIVQVYVSDL

-719 VEVYARDLGFW
+719 VEIYARDLGFW
-730 TNSMEYLVEPG
+730 TNSMEYRVEPG

-759 SLQKI
+759 SLHNI

>member
-1 MIPAQKHDNMA
+1 MGI
-12 KKRITLLALCLSVCF
+12 KKITMLALCLAVCL
-27 TGIFHAE
+27 TGIHQTE
-34 SAAAEIS
+34 AAAADMAA
-41 SGRKKAEAAVSDEEK
+41 GRKKAKAVSEEEK

-84 GPESEMLTDS
+84 GPKSEMLTDS

-112 LRELQEKNM
+112 LRALQKKNM
-121 EKSRLKIPILFAF
+121 EKSRMKIPILFAF

-159 YKSAQNAAIEASASG
+159 YQSAKNAAIEASASG

-209 EARVRG
+209 DARVRG

-281 NGLPASGSRWLLTD
+281 NGLPASGSKWLLTD
-295 VLRDQMGFKGFVVS
+295 VLRTQMGFKGFVVS

-355 KEGTVSEE
+355 KEGIVSEE

-389 SNERER
+389 SNEREN

-406 SRDMGR
+406 SRDMAR

-419 NENRTLPLSKDIRKI
+419 NANKTLPLSREIRKI

-467 KNKLPDAEV
+467 KNKLPEAEV

-497 VAKGSDVIIMAVG
+497 VARGSDVIIMAVG

-579 ALADILFGDYNPSG
+579 ALADVLFGDYNPSG

-620 MEHSST
+620 MEQSST

-647 EFQYS
+647 EFKYS
-652 NFICPAQFDD
+652 NFLCPEQFDE

-674 TGEYDGE
+674 TGDYDGE
-681 ETVQVYVSDL
+681 EIVQVYVSDL

-719 VEVYARDLGFW
+719 VEIDARDLGFW
-730 TNSMEYLVEPG
+730 TNSMEYRVEPG

-759 SLQKI
+759 SLHKI

>member
-1 MIPAQKHDNMA
+1 MA

-41 SGRKKAEAAVSDEEK
+41 SGRKKAEAAVSDEKK

>member
-1 MIPAQKHDNMA
+1 MA
-12 KKRITLLALCLSVCF
+12 IRKITLLALCLAVCF
-27 TGIFHAE
+27 TGISQTE
-34 SAAAEIS
+34 AAAADIS
-41 SGRKKAEAAVSDEEK
+41 SSRKKTETVSEEDK

-84 GPESEMLTDS
+84 GPKSEMLTDS

-104 LNVGGVDR
+104 LNVGGVDQ
-112 LRELQEKNM
+112 LRAVQKKNM
-121 EKSRLKIPILFAF
+121 EKSRMKIPILFAF

-159 YKSAQNAAIEASASG
+159 YQSAKNAAIEASASG

-209 EARVRG
+209 DARVRG

-281 NGLPASGSRWLLTD
+281 NGLPASGSKWLLTD
-295 VLRDQMGFKGFVVS
+295 VLREQMGFKGFVVS

-320 GVVKDKKEAGE
+320 GVVQDKKEAGE

-355 KEGTVSEE
+355 KEGKVSEE

-389 SNERER
+389 SNEREK
-395 REVKSSRLMEF
+395 REVKSSRLMDF
-406 SRDMGR
+406 SRDMAR

-419 NENRTLPLSKDIRKI
+419 NANKTLPLSKELRKI

-458 DVVTVLQGI
+458 DVVTVWQGI
-467 KNKLPDAEV
+467 KNKVPDAEV
-476 TYAKGCDFAGEDRS
+476 IYAKGCDFAGEDRS

-497 VAKGSDVIIMAVG
+497 VAKESDIIIMAMG

-541 GKPLVICLFN
+541 GKPMVICLFN

-579 ALADILFGDYNPSG
+579 ALADVLFGDYNPSG

-620 MEHSST
+620 MEQSST

-647 EFQYS
+647 EFKYS
-652 NFICPAQFDD
+652 NFLCPEQFDE

-674 TGEYDGE
+674 TGDYDGE
-681 ETVQVYVSDL
+681 EIVQVYVSDL

-708 FIPKGETVRVE
+708 FIPKGKTVRVE
-719 VEVYARDLGFW
+719 VEIYARDLGFW
-730 TNSMEYLVEPG
+730 TNSMEYRVEPG

-759 SLQKI
+759 SLHKI

>member
-1 MIPAQKHDNMA
+1 MTI
-12 KKRITLLALCLSVCF
+12 KKISLFALCLAVCL
-27 TGIFHAE
+27 TGIFQTE
-34 SAAAEIS
+34 AAAADMAA
-41 SGRKKAEAAVSDEEK
+41 GRKKAKAVSEEEK

-84 GPESEMLTDS
+84 GPKSEMLTDS

-112 LRELQEKNM
+112 LRAVQKKNM
-121 EKSRLKIPILFAF
+121 EKSRMKIPILFAF

-159 YKSAQNAAIEASASG
+159 YQSAKNAAIEASASG

-209 EARVRG
+209 DARVRG

-281 NGLPASGSRWLLTD
+281 NGLPASGSKWLLTD
-295 VLRDQMGFKGFVVS
+295 VLRTQMGFKGFVVS

-355 KEGTVSEE
+355 KEGIVSEE

-389 SNERER
+389 SNEREN

-406 SRDMGR
+406 SRDMAR

-419 NENRTLPLSKDIRKI
+419 NANKTLPLSREIRKI

-467 KNKLPDAEV
+467 KNKLPEAEV

-497 VAKGSDVIIMAVG
+497 VARGSDVIIMAVG

-579 ALADILFGDYNPSG
+579 ALADVLFGDYNPSG

-620 MEHSST
+620 MEQSST

-647 EFQYS
+647 EFKYS
-652 NFICPAQFDD
+652 NFLCPEQFDE

-674 TGEYDGE
+674 TGDYDGE
-681 ETVQVYVSDL
+681 EIVQVYVSDL

-719 VEVYARDLGFW
+719 VEIYARDLGFW
-730 TNSMEYLVEPG
+730 TNSMEYRVEPG

-759 SLQKI
+759 SLHKI

>member
-1 MIPAQKHDNMA
+1 MGI
-12 KKRITLLALCLSVCF
+12 KKITMLALCLAVCL
-27 TGIFHAE
+27 TGIHQTE
-34 SAAAEIS
+34 AAAADMAA
-41 SGRKKAEAAVSDEEK
+41 GRKKAKAVSEEEK

-84 GPESEMLTDS
+84 GPKSEMLTDS

-112 LRELQEKNM
+112 LRALQKKNM
-121 EKSRLKIPILFAF
+121 EKSRMKIPILFAF

-159 YKSAQNAAIEASASG
+159 YQSAKNAAIEASASG

-209 EARVRG
+209 DARVRG

-281 NGLPASGSRWLLTD
+281 NGLPASGSKWLLTD
-295 VLRDQMGFKGFVVS
+295 VLRTQMGFKGFVVS

-355 KEGTVSEE
+355 KEGKVSEE

-389 SNERER
+389 SNEREN

-406 SRDMGR
+406 SRDMAR

-419 NENRTLPLSKDIRKI
+419 NANRTLPLSREIRKI

-467 KNKLPDAEV
+467 KNKLPEAEV

-497 VAKGSDVIIMAVG
+497 VARGSDVIIMAVG

-579 ALADILFGDYNPSG
+579 ALADVLFGDYNPSG
-593 KLTTSFPVFEGQI
+593 KLTASFPVFEGQI

-620 MEHSST
+620 MEQSST

-647 EFQYS
+647 EFNYS
-652 NFICPAQFDD
+652 NFHCPEQFDE

-674 TGEYDGE
+674 TGDYDGE
-681 ETVQVYVSDL
+681 EIVQVYVSDL

-719 VEVYARDLGFW
+719 VEIYAKDLGFW
-730 TNSMEYLVEPG
+730 TNSMEYRVEPG

-759 SLQKI
+759 SLHKI

>member
-1 MIPAQKHDNMA
+1 MTI
-12 KKRITLLALCLSVCF
+12 KKISLFALCLAVCL
-27 TGIFHAE
+27 TGIFQTE
-34 SAAAEIS
+34 AAAADMAA
-41 SGRKKAEAAVSDEEK
+41 GRKKAKAVSEEEK

-84 GPESEMLTDS
+84 GPKSEMLTDS

-112 LRELQEKNM
+112 LRAVQKKNM
-121 EKSRLKIPILFAF
+121 EKSRMKIPILFAF

-159 YKSAQNAAIEASASG
+159 YQSAKNAAIEASASG

-194 VEGAGEDPFL
+194 VEGAVEDPFL

-209 EARVRG
+209 DARVRG

-281 NGLPASGSRWLLTD
+281 NGLPASGSKWLLTD
-295 VLRDQMGFKGFVVS
+295 VLRTQMGFKGFVVS

-355 KEGTVSEE
+355 KEGIVSEE

-389 SNERER
+389 SNEREN

-406 SRDMGR
+406 SRDMAR

-419 NENRTLPLSKDIRKI
+419 NANRTLPLSREIRKI

-467 KNKLPDAEV
+467 KNKLPEAEV

-497 VAKGSDVIIMAVG
+497 VARGSDVIIMAVG

-579 ALADILFGDYNPSG
+579 ALADVLFGDYNPSG

-620 MEHSST
+620 MEQSST

-647 EFQYS
+647 EFKYS
-652 NFICPAQFDD
+652 NFLCPEQFDE

-674 TGEYDGE
+674 TGDYDGE
-681 ETVQVYVSDL
+681 EIVQVYVSDL

-719 VEVYARDLGFW
+719 VEIDARDLGFW
-730 TNSMEYLVEPG
+730 TNSMEYRVEPG

-759 SLQKI
+759 SLHKI